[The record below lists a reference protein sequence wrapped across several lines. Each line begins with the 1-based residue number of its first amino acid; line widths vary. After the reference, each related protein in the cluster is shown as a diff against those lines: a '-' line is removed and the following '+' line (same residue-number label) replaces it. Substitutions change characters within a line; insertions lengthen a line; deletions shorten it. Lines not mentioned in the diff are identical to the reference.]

1 MSLHRIAA
9 LLAKAERTD
18 NVHEAEAY
26 LVKAQALATAASI
39 DLAFARHAQAVPS
52 VEPQSRT
59 FTIGE
64 PRKRSNKHLVALFIT
79 IAHNNDAHVDVAH
92 NSTFVICYAMP
103 SDLDVIEAMFTSLAL
118 QMSTAAHGWIK
129 RGEWKA
135 HSYVRQYRKR
145 PHTAQTARAAFQTA
159 YVERIAERFT
169 LIDSTESTQGPS
181 RYWRVAEAPNIRLGF
196 ISPHSHN
203 FCSTCNRVR
212 LTVEGRLLLCLGNE
226 HSMDLKAVLRA
237 HPGHPERLENAIIEA
252 MKLKP
257 YRHNFEVNDDVQ
269 VVRFMNMTG
278 G

>member
-39 DLAFARHAQAVPS
+39 DLAFARHAQTVPT

-118 QMSTAAHGWIK
+118 HMSTAAHGWIK
-129 RGEWKA
+129 GGEWRA
-135 HSYVRQYRKR
+135 HSYVRQYRRR

-159 YVERIAERFT
+159 YVERIAERLAAARSDVHRADPRT
-169 LIDSTESTQGPS
+169 TSQA
-181 RYWRVAEAPNIRLGF
+181 V
-196 ISPHSHN
+196 
-203 FCSTCNRVR
+203 
-212 LTVEGRLLLCLGNE
+212 
-226 HSMDLKAVLRA
+226 VLR
-237 HPGHPERLENAIIEA
+237 EKE
-252 MKLKP
+252 
-257 YRHNFEVNDDVQ
+257 D
-269 VVRFMNMTG
+269 VVRAFHRRTSQARGTWQGYRGAGRG
-278 G
+278 GAAARAGRSAADGARLSPSAGVGRAQSIAGAGD